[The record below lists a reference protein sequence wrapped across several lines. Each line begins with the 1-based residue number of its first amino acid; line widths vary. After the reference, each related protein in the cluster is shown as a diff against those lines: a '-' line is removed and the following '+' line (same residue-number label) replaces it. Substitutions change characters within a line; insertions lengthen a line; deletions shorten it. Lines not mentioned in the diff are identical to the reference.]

1 MRGLVLSGLL
11 LATAPGLCLGA
22 DDAAGLAEGKALF
35 TQGAVP
41 ACAMC
46 HTLKDAGSGG
56 QIGPLLDELKPSAD
70 RVATALRNGIGVM
83 PSYRETLTEA
93 QILALAR
100 YVSTVTQQAGR

>member
-1 MRGLVLSGLL
+1 MRGAMLAGLL
-11 LATAPGLCLGA
+11 LAAGPGLCFGA
-22 DDAAGLAEGKALF
+22 DDAAGLAEGRALF

-41 ACAMC
+41 ACAVC
-46 HTLKDAGSGG
+46 HTLKDAGSSG

-83 PSYRETLTEA
+83 PSYRETLTEE

-100 YVSTVTQQAGR
+100 YVSTVTHKATR